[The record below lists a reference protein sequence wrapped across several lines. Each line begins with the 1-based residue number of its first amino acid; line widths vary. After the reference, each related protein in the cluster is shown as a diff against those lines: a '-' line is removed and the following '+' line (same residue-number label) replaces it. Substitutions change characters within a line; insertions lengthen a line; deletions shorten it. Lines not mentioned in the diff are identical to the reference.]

1 MDFEALHLI
10 YCNSILQD
18 VKSARNLGATYPKL
32 CKIEHGVPQNSVLGP
47 LLFSLY
53 VNDLPNA
60 SNLETTLFA
69 DDTNLY
75 ISYNNIKNLQSVLT
89 NEIKKKLTH
98 G

>member
-1 MDFEALHLI
+1 MDFEPQHLF
-10 YCNSILQD
+10 YCNPVLQD
-18 VKSARNLGATYPKL
+18 VKSARKWGATYPKL

-69 DDTNLY
+69 DDTNLH
-75 ISYNNIKNLQSVLT
+75 ISYNNIKNVQPVVT
-89 NEIKKKLTH
+89 NEIKKN
-98 G
+98 